1 MSLCGDLF
9 TDPKTI
15 LCLHTFCKRCIE
27 WSTECPLCRAPL
39 PPDGIVSSP
48 TDFSIKRLVEIYG
61 KRDSPTEESR
71 KVIKCEKCE
80 EVAVIWCLDC
90 DNEQLSFMSRFAT
103 ILHKKWKDFK
113 CYKTVPIDEMLQNP
127 KHTLGTPEKAEFCQS
142 HIKQPL
148 NLYCK
153 TCSSLIC

>member
-153 TCSSLIC
+153 TRGSLIC